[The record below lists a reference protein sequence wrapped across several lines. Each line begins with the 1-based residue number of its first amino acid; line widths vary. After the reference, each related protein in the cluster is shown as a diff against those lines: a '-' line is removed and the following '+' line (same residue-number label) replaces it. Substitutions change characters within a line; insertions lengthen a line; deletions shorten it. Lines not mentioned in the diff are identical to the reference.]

1 MKIELKLSPS
11 LYTKLKKKNKKIK
24 KIKYDHL
31 SNIVTW
37 YFATSIHLEDRGQFW
52 NNKKTKKGH
61 CMGL

>member
-11 LYTKLKKKNKKIK
+11 LYTKNILKKKN
-24 KIKYDHL
+24 HL

-37 YFATSIHLEDRGQFW
+37 YFATSIHLEERGQFC
-52 NNKKTKKGH
+52 NDEKAQKDH